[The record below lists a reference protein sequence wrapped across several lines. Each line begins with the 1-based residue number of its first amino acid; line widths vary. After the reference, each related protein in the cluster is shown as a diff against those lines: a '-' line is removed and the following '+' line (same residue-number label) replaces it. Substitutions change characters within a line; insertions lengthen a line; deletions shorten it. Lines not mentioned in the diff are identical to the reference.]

1 MKQVVSFFIVFLLFT
16 ACGYMPS
23 SKYARYVT
31 GDKISTNVH
40 ISLVDPQNTVLIKDA
55 VDQAVVQVFK
65 ASLVPRSQS
74 DTHFEISMSNP
85 SYIPIQYDENGFVI
99 AYRMTVSLNITLFT
113 KGKEKRYST
122 SGSYDFS
129 IAPNAVVTDQQ
140 RFNAIRFAAIKAIS
154 AFQSQLSSEGA
165 RESYDSK

>member
-1 MKQVVSFFIVFLLFT
+1 MKQVVNFLVVLLMFT

-31 GDKISTNVH
+31 GDKISTNIH

-65 ASLVPRSQS
+65 ASLVPRNQS

-85 SYIPIQYDENGFVI
+85 SYAPIQYDKNGFVI
-99 AYRMTVSLNITLFT
+99 AYRMTVLLNITVFT
-113 KGKEKRYST
+113 KGKEKTYT
-122 SGSYDFS
+122 TTGSYDFS

-140 RFNAIRFAAIKAIS
+140 RFNAIKLAAIKAVS
-154 AFQSQLSSEGA
+154 AFQSQLSAEGA
-165 RESYDSK
+165 RRSYDSK